1 MRVYGV
7 PNDVPHTISE
17 PIFSPEFRIRF
28 HAWLNFFSGHVPKW
42 QKLAIRPPAQFT
54 HCEWCCLSQD
64 MPNYI
69 MDMNVLLCAEKLHI
83 YAVSGL
89 YPDAFLTQKVGEIAL
104 WTEWLVLQ
112 MTKSLDVPG

>member
-1 MRVYGV
+1 
-7 PNDVPHTISE
+7 
-17 PIFSPEFRIRF
+17 
-28 HAWLNFFSGHVPKW
+28 
-42 QKLAIRPPAQFT
+42 
-54 HCEWCCLSQD
+54 

-83 YAVSGL
+83 CAVSGL

-104 WTEWLVLQ
+104 WTEWLVLE